1 MYSAFIDLK
10 RAFDSVYRNGLWYKM
25 IKNGLDGKLFDLI
38 KSIYSEVK
46 LCVKNIN
53 TFSDFFN
60 FDVGLLQGEVL
71 SPFLFSCKC
80 ISISFMN
87 NINDIEMHLQ
97 QTLNAS
103 LSLEQLSIYLLLFAD
118 DAVIFSETIEGLQ
131 SSLNHLEEYCR
142 KWNLEVNVD
151 KTKIVVFRKGG
162 NLSSKE
168 KWTYA
173 GEEIEIVSSFNYLGI
188 VLSSRGAFIKA
199 TNTLA
204 GKALKAMNSL
214 LAITRCMKLPINIM
228 FNLFDSFVLS
238 ILNYSCEIWGFT
250 RAENIERVHRKFC
263 KWLLNVKMSTNSLSL
278 YGELGRFPLILGRQV
293 RIIKY
298 WLNLHNIKNDNCIF
312 KTLNLEMRN
321 EVQSDPNSTTSWTAK
336 VKYLLEHSGF
346 PDVWLFPE
354 SVNIK
359 TFLPL
364 FQSRLR
370 DIYVTEWKQGIELS
384 SALTLYN
391 ILKQSFDTSSYLFIV
406 KNIKFRNII
415 AKLRLSSHQLC
426 IETGRHRGIERTER
440 KCVLCDLNDIE
451 DEYHFVC
458 ICPVYYNLRRQYL
471 QKYFYV
477 RPSVYKFI
485 ALLNSSKS
493 KVLNNLALYLMKANK
508 LRENLSNQN
517 V

>member
-1 MYSAFIDLK
+1 
-10 RAFDSVYRNGLWYKM
+10 
-25 IKNGLDGKLFDLI
+25 
-38 KSIYSEVK
+38 
-46 LCVKNIN
+46 
-53 TFSDFFN
+53 
-60 FDVGLLQGEVL
+60 
-71 SPFLFSCKC
+71 
-80 ISISFMN
+80 
-87 NINDIEMHLQ
+87 
-97 QTLNAS
+97 
-103 LSLEQLSIYLLLFAD
+103 
-118 DAVIFSETIEGLQ
+118 
-131 SSLNHLEEYCR
+131 
-142 KWNLEVNVD
+142 
-151 KTKIVVFRKGG
+151 
-162 NLSSKE
+162 
-168 KWTYA
+168 
-173 GEEIEIVSSFNYLGI
+173 
-188 VLSSRGAFIKA
+188 
-199 TNTLA
+199 
-204 GKALKAMNSL
+204 
-214 LAITRCMKLPINIM
+214 MKLPINIM

-293 RIIKY
+293 RIIRY
-298 WLNLHNIKNDNCIF
+298 WLNLHNIKNNNYIL
-312 KTLNLEMRN
+312 KTLNLVMRN
-321 EVQSDPNSTTSWTAK
+321 EVQSNPNNTTSWTAK

-359 TFLPL
+359 IFLPL

-426 IETGRHRGIERTER
+426 IETGRHRGIERTDR

-458 ICPVYYNLRRQYL
+458 ICPIYNNLRR
-471 QKYFYV
+471 
-477 RPSVYKFI
+477 
-485 ALLNSSKS
+485 
-493 KVLNNLALYLMKANK
+493 
-508 LRENLSNQN
+508 
-517 V
+517 